1 MSLKQNIKKL
11 AAQYHAE
18 VVAIRRH
25 LHAHPELSFEEY
37 ETSKFIQQKLKEYDI
52 SYQSGMVDTG
62 VVGLI
67 EGRNPKSKCIALRAD
82 IDALPIQEL
91 NEVDYCSVNKG
102 VMHACGHDVH
112 TSSLLG
118 TGFPSSKSRLG
129 LCLQTRYSHG
139 CFNAK

>member
-18 VVAIRRH
+18 VIAIRRY

-67 EGRNPKSKCIALRAD
+67 EEGIQKAS
-82 IDALPIQEL
+82 ALPC
-91 NEVDYCSVNKG
+91 V
-102 VMHACGHDVH
+102 
-112 TSSLLG
+112 
-118 TGFPSSKSRLG
+118 
-129 LCLQTRYSHG
+129 QT
-139 CFNAK
+139 

>member
-11 AAQYHAE
+11 AALYHAE
-18 VVAIRRH
+18 VVAIRRY

-52 SYQSGMVDTG
+52 SYQLGMVDTG
-62 VVGLI
+62 VVALI

-112 TSSLLG
+112 TASLLG
-118 TGFPSSKSRLG
+118 TARILNE
-129 LCLQTRYSHG
+129 LRQ
-139 CFNAK
+139 